1 MRPSKP
7 KLVSL
12 HQQVL
17 DKINNKI
24 SDLDVSKWSKELH
37 NDIDKNYL
45 LDGIQYGFSIVDR
58 EVVVKNVETNNHASC
73 RTGTNKHRIE
83 QMLRLE
89 ISNGRYVPVNTKP
102 DICSPLAAIDK
113 PDGSLRIIQNASIPN
128 DLSLNDYSDKKVT
141 VKYQTVKDALDMIV
155 PGSFCCKIDL
165 KSAYRS
171 VGIRP
176 SQYHMA
182 GLQWKFAG
190 DHEVTYMVDTRLM
203 MGTSK
208 APSIF
213 HRLSQAV
220 KRCMEKRGYNVVA
233 YLDDFLIVADDY
245 VTCLNGQ
252 HALLKLLRELGFSI
266 AWKKV
271 EGPTRKLTFL
281 GIAIDTVNMTVG
293 LPDSKVAELVQV
305 LQEFRTKKRASLKQL
320 QSLAGRLNWAC
331 NVIKCGRSYLH
342 NILHTMSSLRLPN
355 HKARLSKTVFDD
367 IEWWITIL
375 NTFPGKQVFHKP
387 SINVVQFD
395 ACNTG
400 SGFTYQ
406 GDWGYID
413 WECDIPEL
421 TNLHINCK
429 ETISAVLAA
438 RRWAPMWRDSRV
450 MFMTDSIVA
459 RSCIAKGTSK
469 NPLLLP
475 WVRELHIYSVLY
487 NFDIDACWLP
497 GVENQIPDAI
507 SRLRLPHLRRWFM
520 SVLGIDNHLEVNCI
534 NRLLCHVSKA
544 SLNFI
549 FARSSGDAEII
560 G

>member
-1 MRPSKP
+1 M
-7 KLVSL
+7 SL
-12 HQQVL
+12 CHQVL
-17 DKINNKI
+17 EKIHFKI
-24 SDLDVSKWSKELH
+24 SDLDVEKWSNELN
-37 NDIDKNYL
+37 NDVDRDYL

-58 EVVVKNVETNNHASC
+58 EDVVQKVDTANHSSCMTAKNKQRV
-73 RTGTNKHRIE
+73 E
-83 QMLRLE
+83 QMLRSE
-89 ISNGRYVPVNTKP
+89 IANERYVPVDIKP
-102 DICSPLAAIDK
+102 DICSPLAALDK
-113 PDGSLRIIQNASIPN
+113 SDGSLRIIQNASIPSN
-128 DLSLNDYSDKKVT
+128 QSLNDYSDHKVT
-141 VKYQTVKDALDMIV
+141 VKYQSVKDALNMIV

-176 SQYHMA
+176 SQYHMS
-182 GLQWKFAG
+182 GLQWKFEG
-190 DHEVTYMVDTRLM
+190 DGEITYMVDTRLM

-213 HRLSQAV
+213 HHLSQAV
-220 KRCMEKRGYNVVA
+220 KRCMKKRGYNVVA

-271 EGPTRKLTFL
+271 EGPSQRLTFL

-293 LPDSKVAELVQV
+293 LPDGKVEELLQV
-305 LQEFRTKKRASLKQL
+305 LQGFLTKKRASLKQL

-331 NVIKCGRSYLH
+331 NVVKCGRSYLH
-342 NILHTMSSLRLPN
+342 NILHVMAPLRLPN
-355 HKARLSKTVFDD
+355 HKARLSKVVFDD
-367 IEWWITIL
+367 IKWWILVL
-375 NTFPGKQVFHKP
+375 NTFPGKRVFHNP
-387 SINVVQFD
+387 NINVVQFD
-395 ACNTG
+395 ACKTG

-406 GDWGYID
+406 GDWGYVD

-421 TNLHINCK
+421 SNLHINCK

-450 MFMTDSIVA
+450 VFVTDSVVA

-475 WVRELHIYSVLY
+475 WVRELHVYSVLY

-497 GVENQIPDAI
+497 GVENVIPDAI
-507 SRLRLPHLRRWFM
+507 SRLRFPHLRRWFM
-520 SVLGIDNHLEVNCI
+520 SMLGVENYLDVNCI
-534 NRLLCHVSKA
+534 SRLLYHVSKR

-549 FARSSGDAEII
+549 FARSSDAAEIS